1 MQNVLMMWCTSK
13 FLILKVVKCTQPT
26 VFCASDLGCEKGYL
40 KPFSQS
46 FSNQKHYHFLNKRG
60 IENNAKPSWYAHYTT
75 IEGWGIL
82 ERLLGLFYRFVGA
95 YFPRLGLNTTGK
107 EIFAISFVI
116 VKLWNCLSGKKI
128 TNTTNLAIMS
138 IAFVLLFFPLR
149 LCTTWEIYGYLNAG
163 VKHTGR

>member
-1 MQNVLMMWCTSK
+1 MMWCTSK

-26 VFCASDLGCEKGYL
+26 VFFCASDLGCEKVYL

-60 IENNAKPSWYAHYTT
+60 IENNPKPSWYAHYTA

-82 ERLLGLFYRFVGA
+82 ERLLGLFCRFVGA
-95 YFPRLGLNTTGK
+95 YFPRLGHEDHCEGNFSNKFRYSETL
-107 EIFAISFVI
+107 ELFI
-116 VKLWNCLSGKKI
+116 WKKI
-128 TNTTNLAIMS
+128 TNTTNLAILS

-163 VKHTGR
+163 GKHTGR